1 VEAVMAEPAPTEYL
15 RFYQSAIDPADVE
28 EMQRL
33 FSDDVLPAFSDC
45 TGCLGIELVV
55 TVEPNAGGL
64 VEGAAISRW
73 ASLEAMAAAM
83 ASHQVQEALVR
94 VRQLLRQEPVSK
106 VLQVLR

>member
-1 VEAVMAEPAPTEYL
+1 MAEYL
-15 RFYQSAIDPADVE
+15 RFYQSAVDPTDVE

-33 FSDDVLPAFSDC
+33 FVDDVVPAFAGRP
-45 TGCLGIELVV
+45 GCLGLELTV

-73 ASLEAMAAAM
+73 SSLDEMAAAM
-83 ASHQVQEALVR
+83 ASHEVQEALVR

-106 VLQVLR
+106 VLQVLL